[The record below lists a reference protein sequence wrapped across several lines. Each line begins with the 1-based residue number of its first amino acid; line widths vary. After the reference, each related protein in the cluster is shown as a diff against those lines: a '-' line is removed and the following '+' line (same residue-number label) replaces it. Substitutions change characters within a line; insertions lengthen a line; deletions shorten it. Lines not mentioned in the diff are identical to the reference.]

1 MVFMMEVSN
10 IFSIY
15 QIVESPLWR
24 PAWRILNV
32 VVMHFGT
39 IGLLRTGKQ
48 RV

>member
-1 MVFMMEVSN
+1 MVFMMEGSN

-15 QIVESPLWR
+15 QIVDSFLWR
-24 PAWRILNV
+24 PAWWILNSV
-32 VVMHFGT
+32 VLHFGT